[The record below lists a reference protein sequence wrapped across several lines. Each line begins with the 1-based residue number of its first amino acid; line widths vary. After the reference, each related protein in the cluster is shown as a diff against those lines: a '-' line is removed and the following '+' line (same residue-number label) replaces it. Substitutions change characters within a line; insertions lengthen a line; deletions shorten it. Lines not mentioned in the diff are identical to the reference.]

1 MRLWIAEVTATN
13 GEAELCEAANLEE
26 YLQMGGAIQRND
38 PESGLD
44 WLVTTILPRLR
55 SRRHVRRHL

>member
-1 MRLWIAEVTATN
+1 MAKLSYARRRT
-13 GEAELCEAANLEE
+13 LEE

-44 WLVTTILPRLR
+44 WLVTTILPAFAPVGT
-55 SRRHVRRHL
+55 SGVTSESDFTVR